1 MKGENDS
8 LLKKYKI
15 FFGFLSKIKFINNI
29 THIKLKLCDVDNQIN
44 GIHLNK
50 ENFNVVY
57 FNNFFK
63 NINHLEIEK
72 ITNSLC
78 FINKLIT
85 YANNSINNV
94 TKINLSDINIKMNNE
109 EIIDYNI
116 YNSLSFP
123 ELTKLKY
130 LSLVKV
136 NLSVFCLNEIISK
149 NCNLIRIVVLHCSNN
164 NISLYDEKEYAKLL
178 NKSIKNCKELNYV
191 NFNKNNFSIYLINQI
206 VYIFIEIFF
215 KSDKIYFINC
225 EYPINNEKNDGKNC
239 IFEFPKHL
247 KECTNIVNKNDFNK
261 YLTIKF
267 NPSLSYSIKKNKCI
281 VEVSDLQNEKPIKG
295 INFEKIKLALD
306 NSYYQLNSNKLK
318 KIMRQF
324 YQKGITKYFQI
335 FWSCPKRALMN
346 TIKIHKNND
355 EKYESIEKVTIYFE
369 DEGETLFGDR
379 IILKILSFF
388 PCVKIISFKNVYFEK
403 DKIELFELSDIIEL
417 FHNKNDK
424 NQENNKKDCFEF
436 VLFGDKNKDLDL
448 FKNEESCLRE
458 IRFNNCRFHHCL
470 IGKDITQ
477 HIEKTIKSYL
487 GKNDIRIIYVE

>member
-1 MKGENDS
+1 MKTKINEAKNSKNKCKKKKGNINLKEKNSNSLKSKFFNQASNKNKISIIINFLDINEQLPLFTLNSIISTILINKYNLPFKSIEPLKEIKNNKIYNDAKYSEIYFNFINIIDKNHIPENEYQFIQSYLLKNITNNFIIFDSLEEKSETINGKENGENDS

-85 YANNSINNV
+85 YTNNSINNV

-191 NFNKNNFSIYLINQI
+191 NFNKNNFSINLINQI

-215 KSDKIYFINC
+215 KSDK
-225 EYPINNEKNDGKNC
+225 
-239 IFEFPKHL
+239 
-247 KECTNIVNKNDFNK
+247 NI
-261 YLTIKF
+261 L
-267 NPSLSYSIKKNKCI
+267 
-281 VEVSDLQNEKPIKG
+281 
-295 INFEKIKLALD
+295 
-306 NSYYQLNSNKLK
+306 
-318 KIMRQF
+318 
-324 YQKGITKYFQI
+324 
-335 FWSCPKRALMN
+335 
-346 TIKIHKNND
+346 
-355 EKYESIEKVTIYFE
+355 
-369 DEGETLFGDR
+369 
-379 IILKILSFF
+379 
-388 PCVKIISFKNVYFEK
+388 
-403 DKIELFELSDIIEL
+403 
-417 FHNKNDK
+417 
-424 NQENNKKDCFEF
+424 
-436 VLFGDKNKDLDL
+436 
-448 FKNEESCLRE
+448 
-458 IRFNNCRFHHCL
+458 
-470 IGKDITQ
+470 
-477 HIEKTIKSYL
+477 
-487 GKNDIRIIYVE
+487 